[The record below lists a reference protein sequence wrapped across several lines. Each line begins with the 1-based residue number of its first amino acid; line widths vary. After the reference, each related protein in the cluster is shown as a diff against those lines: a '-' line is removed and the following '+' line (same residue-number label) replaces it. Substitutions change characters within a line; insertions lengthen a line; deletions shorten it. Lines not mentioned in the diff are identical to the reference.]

1 MPQHVHGPV
10 DEMLERRDLILVT
23 GKGGTGKSTLVAALA
38 ELAARRRGRALAVEL
53 AAHPRLP
60 TLIDPEVGV
69 TAVNIDAEEVV
80 GNVLSRLFHLPTL
93 VGALLRNRIIRIFI
107 RTSPAIREMVALEE
121 LRHLVDSSS
130 RDGCPVIV
138 DLPATG
144 HALSFLDTPRAVHRL
159 LRVGPL
165 ADVAAGVERLL
176 LDGSRC
182 ELVVVA
188 LPEELP
194 INETIELVRRSAHI
208 GVASRTVVV
217 NQVPAS
223 PVGARD
229 RALLEVIG
237 GQGDAALER
246 FADAARNE
254 VDCVEEARAQ
264 IARLRDAV
272 GAEVI
277 ELPRCAA
284 GQRECVRTMVQTLG
298 S

>member
-1 MPQHVHGPV
+1 MSQHVHGPV

-38 ELAARRRGRALAVEL
+38 ELAARRRGRAIAVEL

-60 TLIDPEVGV
+60 TLIDPEEGV

-194 INETIELVRRSAHI
+194 INETIELVRRSVHI
-208 GVASRTVVV
+208 GVANRTVVV

-223 PVGARD
+223 PVEARD
-229 RALLEVIG
+229 RALLELIG
-237 GQGDAALER
+237 SQGDVALER
-246 FADAARNE
+246 FASAARSE
-254 VDCVEEARAQ
+254 VDGVEEARAQ

-277 ELPRCAA
+277 ELPRYAA
-284 GQRECVRTMVQTLG
+284 GQRECVRTMVETLG